1 MTKDYIL
8 FDLDGTLTDPE
19 EGITNSVAYALG
31 RFGIP
36 VENRKSLD
44 VFIGPPLDDSFME
57 YYGFDREKAL
67 RAISVFREYFRDRGI
82 FENVVYPGIP
92 EMLDGLK
99 KSGKTLI
106 LATSKPEVFA
116 VRILDRFG
124 LSQYFTVVTG
134 SLLDNTRTDK
144 HEVIE
149 AALEKAGVT
158 DRTRAVMVG
167 DREHDII
174 GAKKSSLASV
184 GVTYGY
190 GSREEL
196 EKAGADIIAENADD
210 LLTLLLG
217 L

>member
-1 MTKDYIL
+1 M
-8 FDLDGTLTDPE
+8 
-19 EGITNSVAYALG
+19 
-31 RFGIP
+31 
-36 VENRKSLD
+36 
-44 VFIGPPLDDSFME
+44 
-57 YYGFDREKAL
+57 
-67 RAISVFREYFRDRGI
+67 
-82 FENVVYPGIP
+82 
-92 EMLDGLK
+92 
-99 KSGKTLI
+99 
-106 LATSKPEVFA
+106 
-116 VRILDRFG
+116 
-124 LSQYFTVVTG
+124 SQYFTVVTG

-174 GAKKSSLASV
+174 GAKKSSLTSV

-196 EKAGADIIAENADD
+196 EKAGADIIAENADN

>member
-99 KSGKTLI
+99 KTGKTLI
-106 LATSKPEVFA
+106 LATSKPEIFA

-134 SLLDNTRTDK
+134 SLLDNTRT
-144 HEVIE
+144 
-149 AALEKAGVT
+149 ALEKAGVT

-174 GAKKSSLASV
+174 GAKKSSLTSV

-196 EKAGADIIAENADD
+196 EKAGADIIAENADN

>member
-1 MTKDYIL
+1 MKKDYIL

-19 EGITNSVAYALG
+19 EGITNSVAYALAK
-31 RFGIP
+31 FGIT
-36 VENRKSLD
+36 VENRRSLD
-44 VFIGPPLDDSFME
+44 VFIGPPLADSFMK
-57 YYGFDREKAL
+57 YYGFDREKAIT
-67 RAISVFREYFRDRGI
+67 AISYYREYFRDRGI
-82 FENVVYPGIP
+82 FENYVYPGIP
-92 EMLDGLK
+92 EMLDLLK
-99 KSGKTLI
+99 NSGKTLI

-116 VRILDRFG
+116 GRILDRFG
-124 LSQYFTVVTG
+124 LSQYFTVVIG

-174 GAKKSSLASV
+174 GAKKSSLSSV

-196 EKAGADIIAENADD
+196 EKSGADRIAESVND
-210 LLTLLLG
+210 LTALLLD

>member
-92 EMLDGLK
+92 EM
-99 KSGKTLI
+99 
-106 LATSKPEVFA
+106 
-116 VRILDRFG
+116 LDRFG